1 MSANKEDSQHGKFR
15 SAAPPK
21 LKGERMVKGF
31 VKMQIP
37 YKP

>member
-1 MSANKEDSQHGKFR
+1 MSADKEDSQHGKFR
-15 SAAPPK
+15 SAAPLK
-21 LKGERMVKGF
+21 LEGAGMVKGF